1 MARGELIKKLLESY
15 SDENAFRAAAE
26 AIISEEESK
35 NNQILAKSL
44 RKTLNKGMAGSRSAS
59 TRHHPTSRKQ
69 SPKGLMPLA
78 SAPGSINEFL
88 EEVDTAY
95 SHKDV
100 VLSSEN
106 KKIFSDL
113 IREFR
118 VSDKIERSGLPLR
131 SKLLFCGPPGCGKT
145 MSASVFAREMGLPLY
160 VVKIDR
166 LMSSFLG
173 ETAANIRK
181 IFEFA
186 TRQPCILF
194 LDEFDAL
201 ARARDDASEHSELR
215 RVVNSLLLFI
225 DRLKIRGYL
234 IAATNFE
241 QSLDQAIWRRFD
253 EIVWFEKPNSQM
265 IARFLETRF
274 KNARPDFSLHEYVN
288 KLDGYSY
295 AELERVCT
303 GALRH
308 SVIQSRNHVSK
319 VDFEKAWKNEERRR
333 KNIAKR

>member
-15 SDENAFRAAAE
+15 GDENAFRAAAE
-26 AIISEEESK
+26 VIISEEESK
-35 NNQILAKSL
+35 RNQLLAKAL
-44 RKTLNKGMAGSRSAS
+44 RRTLNNGMSGSKSS
-59 TRHHPTSRKQ
+59 PNRHQTVSRKQ
-69 SPKGLMPLA
+69 EAKGLMPLA
-78 SAPGSINEFL
+78 SAPGIANEFL

-95 SHKDV
+95 SHKEV
-100 VLSSEN
+100 VLSAEN

-113 IREFR
+113 IVEFR
-118 VSDKIERSGLPLR
+118 ASDKIEKTGLPLR

-145 MSASVFAREMGLPLY
+145 MSAGVFAREIGLPLY

-173 ETAANIRK
+173 ETATNIRK

-186 TRQPCILF
+186 TKQPCILF

-234 IAATNFE
+234 IAATNYE
-241 QSLDQAIWRRFD
+241 KSLDQAIWRRFD
-253 EIVWFEKPNSQM
+253 EIIWFEKPNFQM
-265 IARFLETRF
+265 IDRFLKTRF
-274 KNARPDFSLHEYVN
+274 KNARPDFSVHDYVHE
-288 KLDGYSY
+288 LDGYSY
-295 AELERVCT
+295 AELERVCI
-303 GALRH
+303 GALRN
-308 SVIQSRNHVSK
+308 SVIQSRDHVSK
-319 VDFEKAWKNEERRR
+319 FDFEKAWQNEERRR